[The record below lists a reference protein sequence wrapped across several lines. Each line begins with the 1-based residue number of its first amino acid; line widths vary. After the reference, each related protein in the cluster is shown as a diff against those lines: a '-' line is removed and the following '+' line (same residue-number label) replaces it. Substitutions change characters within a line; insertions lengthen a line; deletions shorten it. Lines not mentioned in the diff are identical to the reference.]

1 MSSDLVRTDLWN
13 KVIEHLRDTPSA
25 SAVLIAWEEDI
36 GDEARDKEDIHTQ
49 NSPSTYSRS
58 LSAVFKS
65 APIKI
70 KYLAS
75 RYLWQVLSVLLVL
88 MISVTIGLQ
97 MYEANQFDFWN
108 KHEQII
114 LEAKLQASQS
124 LLVAEGNSTSAES
137 RATLY
142 NAQRM
147 LTDLSLIHI

>member
-1 MSSDLVRTDLWN
+1 
-13 KVIEHLRDTPSA
+13 
-25 SAVLIAWEEDI
+25 
-36 GDEARDKEDIHTQ
+36 
-49 NSPSTYSRS
+49 
-58 LSAVFKS
+58 
-65 APIKI
+65 
-70 KYLAS
+70 
-75 RYLWQVLSVLLVL
+75 

-147 LTDLSLIHI
+147 LTDTLNITGRNTELEALQTEIQLRITTLDKTTWLTDLKLVLAPNPLDTNVHFGSLVLANSHLWIVE